1 MVRARELGITIGRGR
16 PGPLDAITDVAGV
29 RVGHSTIVAGDE
41 VRTGVTI
48 IEPRM
53 GSAYDEPCFAGIHRL
68 NGNGELTGAHW
79 IAEAGMLGG
88 PVAITNTH
96 SVGAV
101 HEALVA
107 LERNRPSQPDGWA
120 LPVVGETWDGWLN
133 DIDGFH
139 VRAEHVRA
147 AVAGATGG
155 PVAEGAVGGGTGM
168 ICHGCKG
175 GIGTASRVTESGWTV
190 GAIVQANYGQRELL
204 RVDGYPV
211 GRVLTDD
218 RVRLPLDPRRERSHR
233 LRAIGPKEPIL
244 PMDQIGPNGRGSII
258 VVIATDAP
266 LLAHQCTRLAQRAT
280 VGLARA
286 GGCGDDSSGDLF
298 LAFSTGNDGLQPPP
312 AEPGGR
318 APLISVTCLPTEAMT
333 PLFHAA
339 AEAVEEA
346 ILNALL
352 GATTMTGRNGRIVE
366 ALTPQALL
374 AALADTGWRA
384 APT

>member
-1 MVRARELGITIGRGR
+1 MVRGRELGIAIGRGR

-29 RVGHSTIVAGDE
+29 RVGHATIVEGDD

-48 IEPRM
+48 VEPRP
-53 GSAYDEPCFAGIHRL
+53 GSAYEEPCFAGIHRL

-79 IAEAGMLGG
+79 IAESGLLGG

-107 LERNRPSQPDGWA
+107 LERERRPDVDDWA
-120 LPVVGETWDGWLN
+120 LPVVAETWDGWLN

-139 VRAEHVRA
+139 VRAEHVRS
-147 AVAGATGG
+147 AVAGAAGG
-155 PVAEGAVGGGTGM
+155 PVAEGALGGGTGM
-168 ICHGCKG
+168 VCHGCKG
-175 GIGTASRVTESGWTV
+175 GIGTASRVTDDGWTV
-190 GAIVQANYGQRELL
+190 GALVQANYGQRELL

-211 GRVLTDD
+211 GRVLDDD
-218 RVRLPLDPRRERSHR
+218 RLPLPLDPRDTPRPGRGGGT
-233 LRAIGPKEPIL
+233 GP
-244 PMDQIGPNGRGSII
+244 DGRGSII
-258 VVIATDAP
+258 VVLATDAALVP
-266 LLAHQCTRLAQRAT
+266 HQCTRLAQRAT
-280 VGLARA
+280 IGLARA

-298 LAFSTGNDGLQPPP
+298 LAFSTGNSGLRPAPP
-312 AEPGGR
+312 EPGER
-318 APLISVTCLPTEAMT
+318 VEPVTIGFLPNAALT

-352 GATTMTGRNGRIVE
+352 AAVTTTGRGGRTAW
-366 ALTPQALL
+366 ALTPEALL
-374 AALADTGWRA
+374 AALAETGWR
-384 APT
+384 PST